1 MNTLHLGAF
10 VPFFILVAGSP
21 PGIGMAEMPSPA
33 SSKIQPGN
41 FEGGTA
47 RQISSPWVT
56 PTIVPHLGG
65 HALEVTLGNHPYRF
79 VKMQRK
85 GKSFPSPPLWPL
97 PRDHKVRGTGP
108 ARFLTSLRTAT
119 TTSRRFR
126 RMRFARRGSKDLPIQ
141 EPVCN
146 HREISLSSDR
156 PEITVHAVR
165 NNAGDHANSRMN
177 GGRIEVRWATR
188 SSALNGTP

>member
-1 MNTLHLGAF
+1 VNTLHLGAF
-10 VPFFILVAGSP
+10 VPFFILVAGSL

-97 PRDHKVRGTGP
+97 PEGSQDTRHWPGPISDLLEDGNYDFKALSQDAVCAVRLEGP
-108 ARFLTSLRTAT
+108 ADPRAGLQSWRDQPEQ
-119 TTSRRFR
+119 
-126 RMRFARRGSKDLPIQ
+126 RFA
-141 EPVCN
+141 
-146 HREISLSSDR
+146 
-156 PEITVHAVR
+156 
-165 NNAGDHANSRMN
+165 
-177 GGRIEVRWATR
+177 
-188 SSALNGTP
+188 